1 MASIRRI
8 VLTIS
13 DDEELLAQWYDSMPA
28 KVRSAMLRLLVTNAL
43 KNGMANGNLYLGT
56 PAGVINEKQG
66 QAGQEPP
73 KAATE
78 KQAAAPSLPVSRT
91 ESNSAQNPEARA
103 PEGASKE
110 ELIAFTL
117 ANLPEGSTPEM
128 REAAREYFKETPYT
142 LDDLKVVTKMYLAE
156 KEMGG

>member
-43 KNGMANGNLYLGT
+43 KNGMANGHLYLGT
-56 PAGVINEKQG
+56 PTGVKNEQPGQTGQESQKVALEKQ
-66 QAGQEPP
+66 
-73 KAATE
+73 T
-78 KQAAAPSLPVSRT
+78 AAPKLPESRT
-91 ESNSAQNPEARA
+91 ESNPVQNSEARA

-117 ANLPEGSTPEM
+117 AHLPDGATPEM

-142 LDDLKVVTKMYLAE
+142 LADLKVVTKMYLAE